1 MQTRTQALLRRIS
14 IGLTILGVLDAGY
27 LTYVHL
33 AHAEVL
39 CSGVGGCDTVQN
51 SRYALVAGIPVAA
64 IGLLGYLAIL
74 AMLITEEVRGPFH
87 TQAPILLFGITLLGT
102 LYSAYLTYLELFVI
116 GAICPYCAG
125 SAIVMAVL
133 FVIALIGILQADD
146 SEEELAAD

>member
-1 MQTRTQALLRRIS
+1 MQTRTQTLLRRIS
-14 IGLTILGVLDAGY
+14 IGLTTLGLLDAGY

-64 IGLLGYLAIL
+64 IGLAGYLAIL
-74 AMLITEEVRGPFH
+74 AVLITQEIRGPLH
-87 TQAPILLFGITLLGT
+87 TQAPILLFGMTLLGT

-125 SAIVMAVL
+125 SAVVMVVL
-133 FVIALIGILQADD
+133 FVVALIGVLQADD
-146 SEEELAAD
+146 EEEQPAG